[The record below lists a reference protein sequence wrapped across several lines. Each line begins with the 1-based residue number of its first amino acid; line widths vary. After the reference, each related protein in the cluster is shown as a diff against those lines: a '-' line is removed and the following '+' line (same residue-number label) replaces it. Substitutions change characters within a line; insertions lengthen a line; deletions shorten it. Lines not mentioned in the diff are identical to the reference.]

1 MKHKYNLPCGLSLLL
16 IIVALTACGK
26 GNASETGS
34 ETATPPYDWKE
45 SGFAFKDQQT
55 DSIQFV
61 TDYTETEYQEPKEL
75 LGKSMCMISDDQAF
89 YTMDNFYTSVETV
102 SHFSKIAW
110 DGSLETD
117 LTLNTGIWGIENGS
131 VLKLDYAGVGELVF
145 FVGSEYG
152 ENEQGQWEAGRYF
165 AVFTDEQCQLLKVQE
180 LTDVLRTNGIWENS
194 TPKYGGTEIAC
205 DGGDNLYLWD
215 AETQTIFTINSSG
228 ESVGQY
234 HYPVSDTEPSVIH
247 CDTGELL
254 YVLEQDGGKK
264 LVLLSAESGQTKEFP
279 ISDKTYIRKWYGLW
293 GNTVFYATNEELVGW
308 NIADGSRQILF
319 LFQEY
324 EIGDPAATALLGAGM
339 TEMKLLVTDQ
349 KKRYVLSLSEQE
361 PETSASLS
369 FGNIGGEDSFLKG
382 RIINFSR
389 VEPLYLVDYQESYQ
403 TEEDRNRVL
412 MELVNGAGPDV
423 LYMTREDAGSLI
435 ENGAAACLD
444 TILSAQNREALL
456 PGAMEMGSRNGEL
469 YYLPFS
475 VYVSTLVT
483 NRQYWTENTWTESD
497 VVRLSGEHEEI
508 DGLFVDPFGVDDY
521 FYNLYYLVG
530 MNLLDS
536 CYLTDGEAD
545 FDCEEFRKALTAVK
559 EKTGNVETGNSF
571 SDMAEKLNDGKLLGI
586 SCAVFGMHDYGRVL
600 EKIGANTCIVGY
612 PSEQGKGNYLMT
624 NGVLVVNKN
633 AADKA
638 GVAELINYLF
648 ELDTQLLI
656 KDAVSVRKDVPE
668 RLLAYDEYRKHYY
681 LAYPDETRQELPDRY
696 DKSTYLD
703 EYLAFIESAVP
714 RPTESDSLFEMVM
727 EEADS
732 YFTSD
737 KSLDETVKT
746 IQNRVQLYLD
756 ERK

>member
-1 MKHKYNLPCGLSLLL
+1 MKKHTHLFGVATILAA
-16 IIVALTACGK
+16 VALTACGK

-61 TDYTETEYQEPKEL
+61 TDYTETEYQEPDEL
-75 LGKSMCMISDDQAF
+75 LGKSMCMISGDQAF

-102 SHFSKIAW
+102 SHFGKIAW

-117 LTLNTGIWGIENGS
+117 LTLNTGVWGIENGS

-180 LTDVLRTNGIWENS
+180 LTDVLRTNGIWENN

-234 HYPVSDTEPSVIH
+234 HYPLSDTEPSVIH

-319 LFQEY
+319 RFQEY
-324 EIGDPAATALLGAGM
+324 EIGDPAATALLGAG
-339 TEMKLLVTDQ
+339 TAEMKLLVTNQ
-349 KKRYVLSLSEQE
+349 KKRYVLSLSEKE

-369 FGNIGGEDSFLKG
+369 FANIGGEDSFLKG

-389 VEPLYLVDYQESYQ
+389 VEPLYQIDYQEAYQ
-403 TEEDRNRVL
+403 TEEDRNRAL
-412 MELVNGAGPDV
+412 LEMVNGAGPDV
-423 LYMTREDAGSLI
+423 LYMTREDADSLI
-435 ENGAAACLD
+435 ENGAVACLD

-530 MNLLDS
+530 MNLRNS
-536 CYLTDGEAD
+536 RYLADGEAD
-545 FDCEEFRKALTAVK
+545 FDCEEFRKALTLVK
-559 EKTGNVETGNSF
+559 EKTGNVETGKSF
-571 SDMAEKLNDGKLLGI
+571 ADMTEKLNDGKILGV
-586 SCAVFGMHDYGRVL
+586 SSVVFGMREYGTVI
-600 EKIGANTCIVGY
+600 EKIGENTCIVGY
-612 PSEQGKGNYLMT
+612 PSEQGRGNYLMT

-638 GVAELINYLF
+638 GIAELINYLF
-648 ELDTQLLI
+648 GSDTQLLI

-668 RLLAYDEYRKHYY
+668 NLLAYDEYRKHYY
-681 LAYPDETRQELPDRY
+681 LAYPDETRQELPDSY

-732 YFTSD
+732 YFSSD

>member
-1 MKHKYNLPCGLSLLL
+1 MRKEYTLFFMLILPL
-16 IIVALTACGK
+16 IIALTACGNGEGSK
-26 GNASETGS
+26 TDSET
-34 ETATPPYDWKE
+34 TATAYDWKE

-55 DSIQFV
+55 DSLRFV
-61 TDYTETEYQEPKEL
+61 TDYKETEYQEPKEL
-75 LGKSMCMISDDQAF
+75 LGKSMCMVSGDQAF
-89 YTMDNFYTSVETV
+89 YTMDNFYTSGETICQ
-102 SHFSKIAW
+102 FRKIAQ
-110 DGSLETD
+110 DGSLETE
-117 LTLNTGIWGIENGS
+117 LTLDTGIWGIENGS
-131 VLKLDYAGVGELVF
+131 VLKMDHAGAGELVF

-165 AVFTDEQCQLLKVQE
+165 AVFTDEQCRLSKLQE
-180 LTDVLRTNGIWENS
+180 LTEVLRTNGIWESS
-194 TPKYGGTEIAC
+194 TPKYGGTETAC
-205 DGGDNLYLWD
+205 DGDGNLYLRD
-215 AETQTIFTINSSG
+215 AEIQTIFTINNSG
-228 ESVGQY
+228 ECVGQY
-234 HYPVSDTEPSVIH
+234 HYPVSDREAAFMR

-264 LVLLSAESGQTKEFP
+264 FVLLSAENGQTKEFP
-279 ISDKTYIRKWYGLW
+279 IPDKTYIQKWYGLR

-319 LFQEY
+319 RFQEY
-324 EIGDPAATALLGAGM
+324 EIGDPAATALLGAG
-339 TEMKLLVTDQ
+339 TAEMKLLVTGQ
-349 KKRYVLSLSEQE
+349 KKRYVLELSEQE
-361 PETSASLS
+361 PETCASLS
-369 FGNIGGEDSFLKG
+369 FANIGGEDSFLKG

-389 VEPLYLVDYQESYQ
+389 VEPLYQIDYQEAYR
-403 TEEDRNRVL
+403 TEEDRNRAL
-412 MELVNGAGPDV
+412 LEMVNGAGPDV
-423 LYMTREDAGSLI
+423 LYMTLEDADSLI
-435 ENGAAACLD
+435 ENGAVAGLD

-475 VYVSTLVT
+475 VYISTLVT
-483 NRQYWTENTWTESD
+483 SRQYWTENTWKESD
-497 VVRLSGEHEEI
+497 VLRLSEEHEEI
-508 DGLFVDPFGVDDY
+508 GGLFVDPFGVDDY

-530 MNLLDS
+530 MNLRDS
-536 CYLTDGEAD
+536 RYLTDGEAD
-545 FDCEEFRKALTAVK
+545 FDCEEFRKALMAVK

-571 SDMAEKLNDGKLLGI
+571 ADMAEKLNDGEILGV
-586 SCAVFGMHDYGRVL
+586 SSVVFGMREYGTVI
-600 EKIGANTCIVGY
+600 EKIGENTCIVGY

-648 ELDTQLLI
+648 GLDTQLLI

-732 YFTSD
+732 YFSSG